1 MIELLTGLP
10 HYYHL
15 SDVTACFA
23 LCKTDVHRLQKQIT
37 SKCHLFLRS
46 CFTKDVN
53 AWDTTEEFPNRPCLR
68 HIGGSSVAGDTGS
81 GFACSVPPEGH
92 DFSEAVVD
100 TQLSLSIEEALIREQ
115 IFRNIK
121 KMTMRF

>member
-1 MIELLTGLP
+1 MSTV
-10 HYYHL
+10 Y
-15 SDVTACFA
+15 
-23 LCKTDVHRLQKQIT
+23 KKQIT

-53 AWDTTEEFPNRPCLR
+53 AWDTTEELPNRPCLR

-81 GFACSVPPEGH
+81 GFARSVPPEGH

-115 IFRNIK
+115 ILRNLK
-121 KMTMRF
+121 KVTMRF